1 VNIISNLRETI
12 IKENIP
18 FNVIVPVVQ
27 QSTPTDPNKPVTI
40 EGLARTTDMSISH
53 HLTTENCIQSMKD
66 QITNAA
72 KAEQP
77 IPSFLDHDPNKIIGN
92 ITGVKDSKTTELWPI
107 TELLPLSG
115 NQQVDAPVQQ
125 VQHWID
131 NNIRLGMSISG
142 LMTDSKFIED
152 MDTENW
158 WIEINDI
165 QLMENSIT
173 PIPAQEET
181 QGTVAIKNSC
191 KYGFCEQLGPQIKE
205 YLKLTNPMITEQ
217 IDRIEEAKKS
227 DYVVNQTCDDNA
239 VKQIKAGNV
248 DNGTWSKPN
257 ASDFSS
263 IDDYIKIALAK
274 HPDGDPKLAGTYG
287 FEIGKSNGK
296 ISRQGVISAKTMA
309 AGGRSTAG
317 KNTAIYNAAD
327 KLLQLIDGSDDGK
340 QEDSVKTDNQN
351 IGGDIMEEDKR
362 FKKLE
367 QNTEFVMN
375 YIQDQQEKEAQAALE
390 QDKQSAVDKA
400 LKEEREKHKEE
411 LKTLKESYEKGAK
424 EAVQEVL
431 KEVLGDKKTVK
442 QNSRHPEQQKSQENF
457 IAQGLIKPAGVN
469 LKGIPGYEN
478 ITLEEN
484 TDKTITQQVSE
495 QLPMNQRLK
504 SVLYRPAV
512 VRGKVLENAGQTAE
526 EFLDT
531 IAKNQ

>member
-1 VNIISNLRETI
+1 
-12 IKENIP
+12 
-18 FNVIVPVVQ
+18 
-27 QSTPTDPNKPVTI
+27 
-40 EGLARTTDMSISH
+40 
-53 HLTTENCIQSMKD
+53 
-66 QITNAA
+66 
-72 KAEQP
+72 
-77 IPSFLDHDPNKIIGN
+77 
-92 ITGVKDSKTTELWPI
+92 
-107 TELLPLSG
+107 
-115 NQQVDAPVQQ
+115 
-125 VQHWID
+125 
-131 NNIRLGMSISG
+131 
-142 LMTDSKFIED
+142 
-152 MDTENW
+152 
-158 WIEINDI
+158 
-165 QLMENSIT
+165 
-173 PIPAQEET
+173 
-181 QGTVAIKNSC
+181 
-191 KYGFCEQLGPQIKE
+191 
-205 YLKLTNPMITEQ
+205 
-217 IDRIEEAKKS
+217 
-227 DYVVNQTCDDNA
+227 
-239 VKQIKAGNV
+239 
-248 DNGTWSKPN
+248 
-257 ASDFSS
+257 
-263 IDDYIKIALAK
+263 
-274 HPDGDPKLAGTYG
+274 
-287 FEIGKSNGK
+287 
-296 ISRQGVISAKTMA
+296 
-309 AGGRSTAG
+309 
-317 KNTAIYNAAD
+317 
-327 KLLQLIDGSDDGK
+327 
-340 QEDSVKTDNQN
+340 
-351 IGGDIMEEDKR
+351 MEEDKR